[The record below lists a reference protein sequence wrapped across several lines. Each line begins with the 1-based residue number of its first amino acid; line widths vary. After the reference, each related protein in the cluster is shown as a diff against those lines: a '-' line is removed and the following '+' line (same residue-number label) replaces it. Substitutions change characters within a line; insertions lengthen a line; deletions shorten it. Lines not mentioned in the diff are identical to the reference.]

1 MKDLIWTNVSPNT
14 DQVSEVN
21 EFLRVDKILKF
32 LQEGKITNIL
42 LENSYDR
49 KIINVSKNTTQLT
62 RFRPVL
68 H

>member
-62 RFRPVL
+62 CFRPVL